1 MPSARKSSPAKQENA
16 LLAERTS
23 AVTPPLELTRP
34 NIPRRR
40 ASSSGSLNK
49 GYDSRGS
56 EVRKVCAFKHL
67 TLRISG
73 VRVAPCCCA
82 LS

>member
-1 MPSARKSSPAKQENA
+1 MPSARKSSPARQENA
-16 LLAERTS
+16 LLAERTT
-23 AVTPPLELTRP
+23 AVTPPLELARP

-56 EVRKVCAFKHL
+56 EMLLRRDCSDECARQWHA
-67 TLRISG
+67 SN
-73 VRVAPCCCA
+73 C
-82 LS
+82 